1 MAILHTINQSPDAG
15 DQLRA
20 CLSRAM
26 PDSAVIL
33 YEDGV
38 YAALDK
44 IAQRPNIELQKLD
57 CKLYAVR
64 DDCEAR
70 GLQETALCK
79 KVKLIDYPEFVELVT
94 RYDVVQAWS

>member
-1 MAILHTINQSPDAG
+1 MAILHTINQSPDSG

-20 CLSRAM
+20 CLSRVLA
-26 PDSAVIL
+26 DSAVIL

-44 IAQRPNIELQKLD
+44 IATRPNIELQKLD

-64 DDCEAR
+64 EDCEAR
-70 GLQETALCK
+70 GLQEAALCK
-79 KVKLIDYPEFVELVT
+79 MVTLIDYPEFVELVT
-94 RYDVVQAWS
+94 QYDVVQAWS

>member
-1 MAILHTINQSPDAG
+1 MAILHTINQSPDTG
-15 DQLRA
+15 NQLLA
-20 CLSRAM
+20 CVSRAL
-26 PDSAVIL
+26 PDSAIIL

-44 IAQRPNIELQKLD
+44 IAARPNIELQKLD

-70 GLQETALCK
+70 GLQQAALSK
-79 KVKLIDYPEFVELVT
+79 MVKLIDYPEFVELVT
-94 RYDVVQAWS
+94 QYDVVQAWS

>member
-1 MAILHTINQSPDAG
+1 MAILHTINQSPDSG

-20 CLSRAM
+20 CLSRAL
-26 PDSAVIL
+26 PDSAVIF

-38 YAALDK
+38 YAVLDK
-44 IAQRPNIELQKLD
+44 IARRPNIELQTLD

-64 DDCEAR
+64 EDCEAR
-70 GLQETALCK
+70 GLQEATLCK
-79 KVKLIDYPEFVELVT
+79 WVKLIEYPEFVELVT